1 MRYCDYDCNKLKRS
15 LHTEV
20 ENKCMDT
27 KGQGVYGLGDWGW
40 HRYIQFSSVQS
51 LSCVWLLA
59 TPWTAAHQVSP
70 SMGFSRQEY
79 WSGVPLPSPIWKL
92 TYHLIYVNFKGRK
105 MTDLR
110 VRHLWLFG
118 SHLCHSLLV
127 WYWASHCHLHNAD
140 KMVGS
145 IVSKSLHGSD
155 SWSFDQVACSNSSM
169 FHCILELEGGLMIWS
184 TCFISQMLFTKK
196 AEQILLS
203 FFYKLKY

>member
-1 MRYCDYDCNKLKRS
+1 MK
-15 LHTEV
+15 
-20 ENKCMDT
+20 
-27 KGQGVYGLGDWGW
+27 
-40 HRYIQFSSVQS
+40 S

-59 TPWTAAHQVSP
+59 TPWTAAHQVP
-70 SMGFSRQEY
+70 PPMGFSRQEY

-110 VRHLWLFG
+110 VSQAPSAFC

-127 WYWASHCHLHNAD
+127 WYWASHCHLQNAD

-155 SWSFDQVACSNSSM
+155 SRSFDQVACSHSNM